1 MIKQEKLKQKNAHV
15 DRDKVAEFT
24 DSNINH
30 QP

>member
-1 MIKQEKLKQKNAHV
+1 MKEEKLRQKKGDV

-24 DSNINH
+24 DSNILH